1 MTTLSPQSPPNPRM
15 PAEWAEHEACLMVW
29 PTRASLWGPAY
40 EAAKREYA
48 AVARAIAD
56 FEPVIMIAAPGLADE
71 ARAALGDPAPRA
83 AGDAPAPAPRDT
95 GADTARGH
103 GIEVIELPADDSW
116 LRDSGPIFAH
126 DEQGNRVGVD
136 FRFNAWGEKHHP
148 WTADDKLASLLL
160 DRLGVE
166 RVHSSM
172 VLEGGAVTV
181 DGEGTLITTEQ
192 CLLHPNRNPRMS
204 RTEIE
209 DELGRRLGIEKVIW
223 LPYGGLEDTETD
235 GHVDGV
241 AAFVAPAKVV
251 VSLPEDPAHPD
262 YARMRA
268 NLAVLNASTD
278 ARGRALDVVAVPQT
292 TYGEVAGTPV
302 EVGYL
307 NFYLANGGCV
317 VPVGGADRSAT
328 DEAAL
333 AVIAAALPGRKVVG
347 VPTPVL
353 AYGGGG
359 VHCITQQLPK
369 AARA

>member
-1 MTTLSPQSPPNPRM
+1 MSPLTPCRPRM
-15 PAEWAEHEACLMVW
+15 PAEWAAHEACLMVW
-29 PTRASLWGPAY
+29 PTRAALWGPAF

-48 AVARAIAD
+48 AVARAIAG

-71 ARAALGDPAPRA
+71 ARAACGGA
-83 AGDAPAPAPRDT
+83 AASDT
-95 GADTARGH
+95 TGSH
-103 GIEVIELPADDSW
+103 GIEVVELPADDSW
-116 LRDSGPIFAH
+116 LRDSGPIFAY
-126 DEQGNRVGVD
+126 DEHGDRVGVD
-136 FRFNAWGEKHHP
+136 FRFNAWGEKHYP
-148 WTADDKLASLLL
+148 WTADDKLSSLLL
-160 DRLGVE
+160 DRLRTP

-172 VLEGGAVTV
+172 ILEGGAITV

-192 CLLHPNRNPRMS
+192 CLLHTNRNPRMS
-204 RTEIE
+204 RAEIE
-209 DELGRRLGIEKVIW
+209 DELKRRLGVEKVIW

-241 AAFVAPAKVV
+241 AAYVAPAKVV

-268 NLAVLNASTD
+268 NLAVLEASTD
-278 ARGRALDVVAVPQT
+278 ARGRSLEIVALPQT
-292 TYGEVAGTPV
+292 THGEVEGTPV

-307 NFYLANGGCV
+307 NFYLPNGGCV
-317 VPVGGADRSAT
+317 VPVGGGPQ

-333 AVIAAALPGRKVVG
+333 AVLASALPGRKVVG

-359 VHCITQQLPK
+359 VHCITQQLPTEREDLT
-369 AARA
+369 A

>member
-1 MTTLSPQSPPNPRM
+1 MNQRM
-15 PAEWAEHEACLMVW
+15 PAEWAAHEACLMVW
-29 PTRASLWGPAY
+29 PTRATLWGPAF
-40 EAAKREYA
+40 EAAKQEYA
-48 AVARAIAD
+48 AVARAISA

-71 ARAALGDPAPRA
+71 ARTVCGEAA
-83 AGDAPAPAPRDT
+83 AGD
-95 GADTARGH
+95 TAGGH
-103 GIEVIELPADDSW
+103 GIEVVELPADDSW
-116 LRDSGPIFAH
+116 LRDSGPIFAY
-126 DEQGNRVGVD
+126 DEHGDRVGVD
-136 FRFNAWGEKHHP
+136 FRFNAWGEKHYP

-160 DRLGVE
+160 DRLGTP

-172 VLEGGAVTV
+172 ILEGGAITV

-204 RTEIE
+204 RTETE
-209 DELGRRLGIEKVIW
+209 DELKRRLGVEKVIW

-241 AAFVAPAKVV
+241 AAYVAPAKVV

-262 YARMRA
+262 HARMRA
-268 NLAVLNASTD
+268 NLAVLEASTD
-278 ARGRALDVVAVPQT
+278 ARGRALEIVVLPQT
-292 TYGEVAGTPV
+292 THAEVAGTPV

-307 NFYLANGGCV
+307 NFYLPNGGCV
-317 VPVGGADRSAT
+317 VPVGGGPQ

-333 AVIAAALPGRKVVG
+333 AVLASALPDRKVVG

-359 VHCITQQLPK
+359 IHCITQQLPTRRK
-369 AARA
+369 DLTA

>member
-1 MTTLSPQSPPNPRM
+1 MSPKM
-15 PAEWAEHEACLMVW
+15 PAEWAEHDACLMVW
-29 PTRASLWGPAY
+29 PTRAELWGPAF
-40 EAAKREYA
+40 EAAKSEYA

-56 FEPVIMIAAPGLADE
+56 FEPVIMIAAPGRAEE
-71 ARAALGDPAPRA
+71 ARAAC
-83 AGDAPAPAPRDT
+83 
-95 GADTARGH
+95 GAEA
-103 GIEVIELPADDSW
+103 GIEVIELPVDDSW

-126 DEQGNRVGVD
+126 DERGDRVGVD

-148 WTADDKLASLLL
+148 WTADDKLAALLL
-160 DRLGVE
+160 DRLGTP

-172 VLEGGAVTV
+172 ILEGGAITV

-192 CLLHPNRNPRMS
+192 CLLHPNRNPRMD

-209 DELGRRLGIEKVIW
+209 DELKRRLGIEKVIW

-241 AAFVAPAKVV
+241 AAFVGPAKLV
-251 VSLPEDPAHPD
+251 VSLPEDPTHPD
-262 YARMRA
+262 HARMRA
-268 NLAVLNASTD
+268 NLAVLEASTD
-278 ARGRALDVVAVPQT
+278 ARGRSLEIVPVPQT
-292 TYGEVAGTPV
+292 THGEVAGTPV

-317 VPVGGADRSAT
+317 VPVGGDPDSTSDA
-328 DEAAL
+328 EAL
-333 AVIAAALPGRKVVG
+333 AVLAAALPGRKVVG

-359 VHCITQQLPK
+359 IHCITQQLPK

>member
-1 MTTLSPQSPPNPRM
+1 MSPLTPPHPRM

-29 PTRASLWGPAY
+29 PTRASLWGPAF

-56 FEPVIMIAAPGLADE
+56 FEPVVMIAAHGLADE
-71 ARAALGDPAPRA
+71 ARAACAGDSDGKGDSA
-83 AGDAPAPAPRDT
+83 AGAA
-95 GADTARGH
+95 GH
-103 GIEVIELPADDSW
+103 SIEVVELPVDDSW
-116 LRDSGPIFAH
+116 LRDSGPIFAYDAH
-126 DEQGNRVGVD
+126 GHRVGVD

-160 DRLGVE
+160 DRLGTP

-172 VLEGGAVTV
+172 VLEGGALTV

-209 DELGRRLGIEKVIW
+209 DELKRRLGVEKVIW
-223 LPYGGLEDTETD
+223 LPYGGLEDTEID

-241 AAFVAPAKVV
+241 AAYVAPAKVV
-251 VSLPEDPAHPD
+251 VSLPEDKTHPD

-268 NLAVLNASTD
+268 NLAVLEASTD
-278 ARGRALDVVAVPQT
+278 ARGRALEIVALPQT
-292 TYGEVAGTPV
+292 THGEVEGTPV
-302 EVGYL
+302 EVGHL

-317 VPVGGADRSAT
+317 VPVGGDPDSTSDA
-328 DEAAL
+328 EAL
-333 AVIAAALPGRKVVG
+333 AVLAAALPGRKVVG

-359 VHCITQQLPK
+359 IHCITQQLPK
-369 AARA
+369 DLNA

>member
-1 MTTLSPQSPPNPRM
+1 M
-15 PAEWAEHEACLMVW
+15 PAEWAEHDACLMVW
-29 PTRASLWGPAY
+29 PTRAELWGPAF
-40 EAAKREYA
+40 EAAKSEYA

-56 FEPVIMIAAPGLADE
+56 FEPVIMIAAPGRAEE
-71 ARAALGDPAPRA
+71 AIAAC
-83 AGDAPAPAPRDT
+83 
-95 GADTARGH
+95 GAEA
-103 GIEVIELPADDSW
+103 GIEVIELPVDDSW

-126 DEQGNRVGVD
+126 DEHGDRVGVD

-148 WTADDKLASLLL
+148 WTADDKLAALLL
-160 DRLGVE
+160 DRLGIP

-172 VLEGGAVTV
+172 ILEGGAITV

-192 CLLHPNRNPRMS
+192 CLLHPNRNPRMD

-209 DELGRRLGIEKVIW
+209 DELKRRLGIEKVIW

-241 AAFVAPAKVV
+241 AAFVGPAKLV
-251 VSLPEDPAHPD
+251 VSLPEDPTHPD
-262 YARMRA
+262 HARMRA
-268 NLAVLNASTD
+268 NLAVLEASTD
-278 ARGRALDVVAVPQT
+278 ARGRSLEIVPVPQT
-292 TYGEVAGTPV
+292 THGEVAGTPV

-317 VPVGGADRSAT
+317 VPVGGDPDSTSDA
-328 DEAAL
+328 EAL
-333 AVIAAALPGRKVVG
+333 AVLAAALPGRKVVG

-359 VHCITQQLPK
+359 IHCITQQLPK

>member
-1 MTTLSPQSPPNPRM
+1 MSPQTPPHPRM

-29 PTRASLWGPAY
+29 PTRASLWGPAF

-56 FEPVIMIAAPGLADE
+56 FEPVVVIAAPGLADE
-71 ARAALGDPAPRA
+71 ARAACAGDSDGKGDSAVAGA
-83 AGDAPAPAPRDT
+83 AG
-95 GADTARGH
+95 H
-103 GIEVIELPADDSW
+103 SIEVVELPVDDSW
-116 LRDSGPIFAH
+116 LRDSGPIFAYDAH
-126 DEQGNRVGVD
+126 GHRVGVD

-160 DRLGVE
+160 DRLGTPP
-166 RVHSSM
+166 RP
-172 VLEGGAVTV
+172 
-181 DGEGTLITTEQ
+181 
-192 CLLHPNRNPRMS
+192 LLHDPGGRRPDR
-204 RTEIE
+204 RRRGHAHHHRAVPAAPQPQPAHEPHRDE
-209 DELGRRLGIEKVIW
+209 DELKRRLGVEKVIW

-241 AAFVAPAKVV
+241 AAYVAPAKVV
-251 VSLPEDPAHPD
+251 VSLPEDKTHPD

-268 NLAVLNASTD
+268 NLAVLEASTD
-278 ARGRALDVVAVPQT
+278 ARGRALEVVALPQT
-292 TYGEVAGTPV
+292 THGEVEGTPV

-317 VPVGGADRSAT
+317 VPVGGDPDSTSDA
-328 DEAAL
+328 EAL
-333 AVIAAALPGRKVVG
+333 AVLAAALPGRKVVG

-359 VHCITQQLPK
+359 IHCITQQLPK
-369 AARA
+369 DLNA

>member
-1 MTTLSPQSPPNPRM
+1 MNPRM
-15 PAEWAEHEACLMVW
+15 PAEWAEHEACLMAW
-29 PTRASLWGPAY
+29 PTRPSLWGPAF
-40 EAAKREYA
+40 EAAKHEYA
-48 AVARAIAD
+48 AVARAIAA
-56 FEPVIMIAAPGLADE
+56 FEPVIMVAAPGRAEE
-71 ARAALGDPAPRA
+71 ARAFCGDDPA
-83 AGDAPAPAPRDT
+83 
-95 GADTARGH
+95 
-103 GIEVIELPADDSW
+103 IEIIELPIDDSW
-116 LRDSGPIFAH
+116 LRDSGPVFAH
-126 DEQGNRVGVD
+126 DEHGARVGVD
-136 FRFNAWGEKHHP
+136 FRFNAWGEKHYP
-148 WTADDKLASLLL
+148 WAADDKLGSLLL
-160 DRLGVE
+160 DRLGIP

-172 VLEGGAVTV
+172 VLEGGAFTV

-209 DELGRRLGIEKVIW
+209 DELKRRLGVEKVIW

-241 AAFVAPAKVV
+241 AAFVAPATVV
-251 VSLPEDPAHPD
+251 VSLPDDPAHPD
-262 YARMRA
+262 HVRMRA
-268 NLAVLNASTD
+268 NLAVLESSTD
-278 ARGRALDVVAVPQT
+278 ARGRALEIVKVPQT
-292 TYGEVAGTPV
+292 VHGEVEGTPV

-317 VPVGGADRSAT
+317 VPVGGAAA

-333 AVIAAALPGRKVVG
+333 AVIAAALPGRTVVG

-369 AARA
+369 DLTA

>member
-1 MTTLSPQSPPNPRM
+1 MYPRM
-15 PAEWAEHEACLMVW
+15 PAEWAEHDACLMAW
-29 PTRASLWGPAY
+29 PTRPALWGPAF
-40 EAAKREYA
+40 EAAKQEYA
-48 AVARAIAD
+48 AVARAIAA
-56 FEPVIMIAAPGLADE
+56 FEPVLMIAAPGLAEE
-71 ARAALGDPAPRA
+71 ARAACG
-83 AGDAPAPAPRDT
+83 T
-95 GADTARGH
+95 GTGT
-103 GIEVIELPADDSW
+103 GVIEVIEVIELPIDDSW
-116 LRDSGPIFAH
+116 LRDSGPLFAH
-126 DEQGNRVGVD
+126 DEHGARVGID

-160 DRLGVE
+160 DRLGTP

-172 VLEGGAVTV
+172 ILEGGAVTV

-204 RTEIE
+204 RAEIE

-241 AAFVAPAKVV
+241 AAYVGPAKVV

-262 YARMRA
+262 HARMRA
-268 NLAVLNASTD
+268 NLAVLEASTD
-278 ARGRALDVVAVPQT
+278 ARGRALEVVPVPQT
-292 TYGEVAGTPV
+292 TYAEVEGTRV

-317 VPVGGADRSAT
+317 VPVGGTPQD
-328 DEAAL
+328 DAAL
-333 AVIAAALPGRKVVG
+333 AVLAAALPGRTVVG

-359 VHCITQQLPK
+359 IHCITQQLPK
-369 AARA
+369 EARA

>member
-1 MTTLSPQSPPNPRM
+1 MHPRM

-29 PTRASLWGPAY
+29 PTRPVLWGPAF
-40 EAAKREYA
+40 EEAKREYA

-56 FEPVIMIAAPGLADE
+56 FEPVIMIAAPGLAEE
-71 ARAALGDPAPRA
+71 ARAACA
-83 AGDAPAPAPRDT
+83 ADT
-95 GADTARGH
+95 GGH
-103 GIEVIELPADDSW
+103 AIEVIELPADDSW
-116 LRDSGPIFAH
+116 LRDSGPLFAY
-126 DEQGNRVGVD
+126 DEHGDRVGVD

-148 WTADDKLASLLL
+148 WTADDKLAALLL
-160 DRLGVE
+160 DRLGTP

-172 VLEGGAVTV
+172 ILEGGAITV

-192 CLLHPNRNPRMS
+192 CLLHPNRNPSMS
-204 RTEIE
+204 RTGIE

-241 AAFVAPAKVV
+241 AAYVGPAKVV
-251 VSLPEDPAHPD
+251 ISLPEDPAHPD
-262 YARMRA
+262 HARMRA
-268 NLAVLNASTD
+268 NLAVLEASTD
-278 ARGRALDVVAVPQT
+278 ARGRSLEITAVPQT
-292 TYGEVAGTPV
+292 AHGEVAGTPV

-317 VPVGGADRSAT
+317 VPVGGAAE

-333 AVIAAALPGRKVVG
+333 AVIASALPGRKVVG

-369 AARA
+369 AVRA